1 MIRAILWRDAGGQ
14 YTGYQLEGHAGWADS
29 GEDIVCAAASVLS
42 ITCLNALESVAGL
55 VPEVA
60 GGDNGSLRV
69 RLPAKLTDAQRHDA
83 QVLMGFLRQGLHDLS
98 TDYPANV
105 HFSIKE
111 RRESP

>member
-55 VPEVA
+55 VPEVT